1 MKKIEAIIRP
11 ERLSIVKDSLEDSGY
26 PGMTVTDVK
35 GHGTQKGITEQWR
48 GRTYRVGLL
57 AKVKIEIVVADE
69 DVDKVVDCIKKE
81 AQTGSIGDGK
91 IFISPINDIHRIRTG
106 ESGEAAI

>member
-11 ERLSIVKDSLEDSGY
+11 ERLSIVKDSLEELGY

-35 GHGTQKGITEQWR
+35 GHGAQRGITEQWR
-48 GRTYRVGLL
+48 GRTYRVDLL
-57 AKVKIEIVVADE
+57 AKVKIEIVVADQ
-69 DVDKVVDCIKKE
+69 DLDKIIDCIKKE

-91 IFISPINDIHRIRTG
+91 IFVSTIDDIHRIRTG
-106 ESGEAAI
+106 ETGEAAV

>member
-11 ERLSIVKDSLEDSGY
+11 ERLSIVKDSLEELGY

-35 GHGTQKGITEQWR
+35 GHGAQRGITEQWR
-48 GRTYRVGLL
+48 GRTYRVDLL
-57 AKVKIEIVVADE
+57 AKVKVEIVVADQ
-69 DVDKVVDCIKKE
+69 DVDKIVECIKKE

-91 IFISPINDIHRIRTG
+91 IFISTIDDVHRIRTG
-106 ESGEAAI
+106 ESGETAV